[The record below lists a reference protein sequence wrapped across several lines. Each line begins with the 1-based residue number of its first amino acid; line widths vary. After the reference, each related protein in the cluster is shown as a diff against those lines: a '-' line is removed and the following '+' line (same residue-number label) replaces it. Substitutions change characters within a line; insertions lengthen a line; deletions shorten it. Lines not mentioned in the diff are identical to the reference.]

1 MDLILAFIFAAGSV
15 ICHQLPER
23 SFFLDGRQLPVCARC
38 TGLYLSGAAGLAA
51 WLVVKL
57 LRGWRPQTMPPA
69 SAPRNTSGG
78 ASASAKASA
87 DKTAGQA
94 RWAMAFLLIAAAPTV
109 VSYLTGVLGVWDGSN
124 LTRAVLAVPLGVVAG
139 GVVAAVGTKDL
150 R

>member
-1 MDLILAFIFAAGSV
+1 MDLLLIFVFAAGSV

-51 WLVVKL
+51 WLAVKL
-57 LRGWRPQTMPPA
+57 LRHWRPQTLPPA

-78 ASASAKASA
+78 A
-87 DKTAGQA
+87 TAGQA
-94 RWAMAFLLIAAAPTV
+94 RWAMALLLIAAAPTV

-139 GVVAAVGTKDL
+139 AVVAAVATKDL

>member
-1 MDLILAFIFAAGSV
+1 MDLLLAFVFAAGSV

-23 SFFLDGRQLPVCARC
+23 SFFLDGWQLPVCARC

-51 WLVVKL
+51 WLAVKL
-57 LRGWRPQTMPPA
+57 LRGWRPPA
-69 SAPRNTSGG
+69 FAPRNTSGG
-78 ASASAKASA
+78 A
-87 DKTAGQA
+87 TARQA
-94 RWAMAFLLIAAAPTV
+94 RWAMGLLLIAAMPTA

-139 GVVAAVGTKDL
+139 AVVAAVGTRDL

>member
-1 MDLILAFIFAAGSV
+1 MGLFVAFIFAVGSV

-51 WLVVKL
+51 WWAVKL
-57 LRGWRPQTMPPA
+57 LRGWRPQTVPP
-69 SAPRNTSGG
+69 RL
-78 ASASAKASA
+78 
-87 DKTAGQA
+87 
-94 RWAMAFLLIAAAPTV
+94 AMALLVIVATPTV

-139 GVVAAVGTKDL
+139 AVVAAVSTKDL